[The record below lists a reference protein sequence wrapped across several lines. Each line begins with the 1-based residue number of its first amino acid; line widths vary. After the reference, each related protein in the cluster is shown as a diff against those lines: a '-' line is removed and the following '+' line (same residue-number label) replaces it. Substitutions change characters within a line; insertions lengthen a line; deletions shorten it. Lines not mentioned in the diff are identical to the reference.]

1 MRAPKDY
8 WSQPKWEV
16 CGKTYQFMEEPTGEE
31 VVIDATI
38 SEPGIPGFPES
49 IQSDN
54 RGWSGLA
61 VQIAGKMSQGDI
73 TLLKSLSD
81 YYEQAE
87 ETEII
92 ENMKFIK
99 MFREIYLV
107 QSLNEGA
114 FSDEVKRLV
123 KKIDFNTEVL

>member
-1 MRAPKDY
+1 
-8 WSQPKWEV
+8 
-16 CGKTYQFMEEPTGEE
+16 
-31 VVIDATI
+31 
-38 SEPGIPGFPES
+38 
-49 IQSDN
+49 
-54 RGWSGLA
+54 
-61 VQIAGKMSQGDI
+61 MSQGDI